1 MVTAMTHDEALVI
14 REQATALRDSLIA
27 DIPKAMTRAEHIRI
41 SQLAAEA
48 DRLVAALDIL
58 LDPS

>member
-1 MVTAMTHDEALVI
+1 MTHDEALTI
-14 REQATALRDSLIA
+14 REQATSLRDNLVA

-41 SQLAAEA
+41 TQLAGEA
-48 DRLVAALDIL
+48 ARLVAALDIL